1 MTLCPECNSAV
12 GPGWKFCG
20 TCGAILD
27 DAELAASMAGS
38 EAAATEAARSREPR
52 WYQGAPAGQG
62 APHGHLPVEDMIP
75 VDEAGLGEEEGPPA
89 DLDEEGSPHLELGP
103 VTTMPAAGSDG
114 GVAPGDRDAPFE
126 APELLVPEP
135 GAPEPV
141 EHEPVEHEPVE
152 HEPGAPEPVEHEP
165 DAPEPVLAGEAEE
178 PRSAGGRRRSAL
190 RGVVAVLAVAVLAV
204 AAIAAGLEDLSQRDT
219 VKKADA
225 QVVVARRQ
233 LNAARADLTAARKN
247 LDTRDRDLADTK
259 AKLDQVTGEL
269 AAANGAQTGT
279 QSRADT
285 LAGQL
290 EVLKACLRGLN
301 DVIARARTGDSA
313 GAGNLLNAVQPQCQ
327 AANKLL

>member
-126 APELLVPEP
+126 APELLVP
-135 GAPEPV
+135 
-141 EHEPVEHEPVE
+141 
-152 HEPGAPEPVEHEP
+152 EPGAPEPVEHEP